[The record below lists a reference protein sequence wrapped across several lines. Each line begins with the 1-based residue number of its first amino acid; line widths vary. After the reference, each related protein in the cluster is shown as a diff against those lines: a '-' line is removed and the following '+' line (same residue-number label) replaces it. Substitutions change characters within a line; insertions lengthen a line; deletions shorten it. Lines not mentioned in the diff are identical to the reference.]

1 MSFWPTKGNRQKIV
15 FFVGADERY
24 MSFVGMVWPT
34 EGAVSRN
41 KKKEK
46 KNNAPLLAL
55 PNCRSASVLEP

>member
-1 MSFWPTKGNRQKIV
+1 MSFWPTKGNRQKMNFSLAPMKDTCLSSAWFGQQKV
-15 FFVGADERY
+15 QFPE
-24 MSFVGMVWPT
+24 T
-34 EGAVSRN
+34 